1 MAGGKKGDVCIF
13 DVRQRKQ
20 LHTFIVHD
28 SSVRCMALDPCEEF
42 FVTGSAE
49 GDIKV
54 HNVSLT
60 ISCLAMFH
68 VLHVHPFCIKH
79 VIMVYLCA
87 RYYYVRVQISSFFEL
102 VLETA
107 TSCKHLLTSM

>member
-1 MAGGKKGDVCIF
+1 MLLACHIIFIAFHCHEYGSTSLLYAPQHQLLVAGGKKGDVCIF

-54 HNVSLT
+54 LF
-60 ISCLAMFH
+60 LFPDEALF
-68 VLHVHPFCIKH
+68 
-79 VIMVYLCA
+79 
-87 RYYYVRVQISSFFEL
+87 
-102 VLETA
+102 
-107 TSCKHLLTSM
+107 